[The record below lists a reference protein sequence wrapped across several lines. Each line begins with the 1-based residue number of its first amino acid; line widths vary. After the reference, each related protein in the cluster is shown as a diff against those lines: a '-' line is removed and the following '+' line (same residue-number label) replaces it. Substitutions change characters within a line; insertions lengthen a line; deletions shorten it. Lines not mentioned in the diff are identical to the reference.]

1 MVPVGPGTPN
11 RAPVGVGGATPVA
24 AVPFVSPLRQDA
36 AADPGTTS
44 PLPPIAPAEPIST
57 YQETNG
63 ASVTETDD
71 HEEPA
76 LPDEARAHE
85 VAVASAATAP
95 LDVGTGR
102 VLHVRFSGA
111 STERL
116 LEAMRSFREVI
127 RQRPGETRVV
137 VHVDVAG
144 GGGLPIELK
153 PVAYD
158 AELLAEVHRRLG
170 DGVVELS
177 LA

>member
-1 MVPVGPGTPN
+1 
-11 RAPVGVGGATPVA
+11 
-24 AVPFVSPLRQDA
+24 
-36 AADPGTTS
+36 
-44 PLPPIAPAEPIST
+44 
-57 YQETNG
+57 
-63 ASVTETDD
+63 
-71 HEEPA
+71 
-76 LPDEARAHE
+76 
-85 VAVASAATAP
+85 
-95 LDVGTGR
+95 
-102 VLHVRFSGA
+102 
-111 STERL
+111 
-116 LEAMRSFREVI
+116 VI